1 MRSLL
6 YVTAGILAGLLG
18 YILSQAII
26 NQNWV
31 HSFEY
36 VVFPICSAFLAA
48 STVIAEIFLNHPTR
62 YKMNRE
68 RLPKPLCL
76 AIVFGMGSGLIAAY
90 LSTKT
95 DELLNLNPNIAI
107 AIGWILMGVSAGF
120 ADGYSWQDRTI
131 DGGQKERAIERL
143 IASVGYG
150 GLAGF
155 MAFCVYFLTSQSQS
169 WVSQSKEL
177 VSFLALGGFL
187 GLFLNRAGAGVLS
200 FALRAGAGFEF
211 KPMQN
216 SGDYPR
222 IKIKSTTKLKLNCM
236 ACDDYGKP
244 LPKAYE
250 NKIEEGI
257 SIQLPKRGEITIG
270 SGKDSDIYVSILPER
285 CAKVILNDRTASLEA
300 QADQSIQIGKNRQ
313 PLREEEKRDLFHNQ
327 VLTFYDH
334 TKANFVRFVFYD
346 RFLDSQ
352 S

>member
-18 YILSQAII
+18 FILSQALLNLTPIP
-26 NQNWV
+26 NP
-31 HSFEY
+31 EY
-36 VVFPICSAFLAA
+36 VLFPICSLFLAA

-68 RLPKPLCL
+68 RLPKPLLL
-76 AIVFGMGSGLIAAY
+76 AIVFGIGSGLTAAF
-90 LSTKT
+90 LSTQT
-95 DELLNLNPNIAI
+95 DNWLNLNPTIAK
-107 AIGWILMGVSAGF
+107 AIGWILIGVSAGF

-150 GLAGF
+150 GLAGLI
-155 MAFCVYFLTSQSQS
+155 AFCLYFFASQSR
-169 WVSQSKEL
+169 EL
-177 VSFLALGGFL
+177 VGFLALGGFL

-200 FALRAGAGFEF
+200 FALRSGAGFEF
-211 KPMQN
+211 KPRQN
-216 SGDYPR
+216 SDDYPR

-236 ACDDYGKP
+236 ACDDYGQP

-300 QADQSIQIGKNRQ
+300 HADQSIQIGKNRQ
-313 PLREEEKRDLFHNQ
+313 PLREGEKRDLFHNQ
-327 VLTFYDH
+327 VLTFYDS